1 METGARCGNVRRTNL
16 ERLTS
21 ESGQNPK
28 PPFSAYVSSGQL
40 RTSRPVRQC
49 RRSAFT
55 DLSRCSNWCAL
66 GVDYSTTSSAMES
79 TSGGTSMFRARAVCR
94 LMTNSNLL
102 DCRTGSSAGF
112 SPLSILPA

>member
-40 RTSRPVRQC
+40 RTLRC
-49 RRSAFT
+49 IDARRAHACEE
-55 DLSRCSNWCAL
+55 R
-66 GVDYSTTSSAMES
+66 
-79 TSGGTSMFRARAVCR
+79 
-94 LMTNSNLL
+94 
-102 DCRTGSSAGF
+102 
-112 SPLSILPA
+112 